1 MSGTPEKQ
9 EDASSATVL
18 IVGANRGIGLELAR
32 QYADSGWSVIGTA
45 REPASAQN
53 LQATGARVFP
63 LDVTDQASVDQLI
76 TSLDRIGIDLLIVN
90 AGIQKL
96 MWTLDDID
104 MAAFEGLLRVNTLGP
119 VRIICALL
127 PSLRLGGQRKV
138 VTLTSELASITDNTK
153 GSFYGYRESKAALN
167 MFTKSLAAELGGEGF
182 VCVALHPGWVKTDM
196 GGPEAPLDVT
206 ESVNGLRAV
215 IDSLKPQDN
224 GSYRTHS
231 GATLPW

>member
-1 MSGTPEKQ
+1 VSGTPEKQ

-96 MWTLDDID
+96 MWTLNDID